1 MSSVIF
7 AIFSELEKIMTLRET
22 IKDLCKKNG
31 ISVNKLEKDLGFA
44 KGYISKLD
52 KHTPNS
58 AKLQLIADYFNITL
72 DFLMKNN
79 ESELSDRKYYIN
91 EDTAEVAQQIFENKD
106 MQLLFKVAR
115 GEKAESLINYAKKLE
130 ELRKME
136 EGDM

>member
-1 MSSVIF
+1 MY
-7 AIFSELEKIMTLRET
+7 EKIKELAKKRGISINQLELNLG
-22 IKDLCKKNG
+22 IARGSLCKIDKNKPSG
-31 ISVNKLEKDLGFA
+31 TKLMM
-44 KGYISKLD
+44 
-52 KHTPNS
+52 
-58 AKLQLIADYFNITL
+58 IADSLGVSLSYL
-72 DFLMKNN
+72 LGEE
-79 ESELSDRKYYIN
+79 ESELSDSKYYIN